1 MKPARPAT
9 LTACRPGPGRA
20 PPWRVQ
26 CRQARWCATCGM
38 ARRRCWADPKRPW
51 RDEAFSVV
59 VDPEAAM
66 PARIAPR
73 RRLLFRMRPERDAI
87 VLKFDVYVAIAL
99 RDEIERIPD
108 YYGSAPGRGF
118 WIVEDE
124 SGILLGIFGLEPAG
138 EDAAELRRVEV
149 SPEARRRGIA
159 RAMLAEAENL
169 CIAAGFRRLVLSTS
183 ELQAAALAL
192 YRSVGYRLVHEGGAG
207 AARRKKR
214 GSRV

>member
-26 CRQARWCATCGM
+26 CRQARRCATCGM
-38 ARRRCWADPKRPW
+38 ARRRCWADPKCPW

-73 RRLLFRMRPERDAI
+73 RRSLFDVRSERDAI
-87 VLKFDVYVAIAL
+87 VLIRRYEHRDAASVRALFVRVNQDLAPPGLRDQFDAYVAIAL

-108 YYGSAPGRGF
+108 YY
-118 WIVEDE
+118 
-124 SGILLGIFGLEPAG
+124 
-138 EDAAELRRVEV
+138 
-149 SPEARRRGIA
+149 
-159 RAMLAEAENL
+159 
-169 CIAAGFRRLVLSTS
+169 
-183 ELQAAALAL
+183 
-192 YRSVGYRLVHEGGAG
+192 
-207 AARRKKR
+207 
-214 GSRV
+214 